1 MGEGTEE
8 REIKKN
14 QSLFAESSGEFTIY
28 QSKVYKNLARQPRL
42 AKNTALSPVSWEK
55 TSSI

>member
-42 AKNTALSPVSWEK
+42 AKNTALSPVS
-55 TSSI
+55 